1 MLLVSDFRIVFYRQR
16 GERCGTGCLAEKSMD
31 HANFLA
37 VSVYFLC
44 VLLGAGAGGDGGRWR
59 TSDETITTNN
69 HCRPVCN
76 ESVIVGVVHGSVWR
90 SCSLPAISSIN
101 GSTSQMG

>member
-1 MLLVSDFRIVFYRQR
+1 
-16 GERCGTGCLAEKSMD
+16 MD

-59 TSDETITTNN
+59 TSDET
-69 HCRPVCN
+69 
-76 ESVIVGVVHGSVWR
+76 
-90 SCSLPAISSIN
+90 
-101 GSTSQMG
+101 Q